1 MAGSGMMAPS
11 TPVEEPKQDPKK
23 TMMAGSG
30 TMELQRAQ
38 AELKR
43 SQAETRK
50 AQAEAKKAAAES
62 KKLAAELKTA
72 EQKHQVAGRRVQ
84 QLDKTVETMRKQAEN
99 QRGELDALRSQ
110 LLKARAEAE
119 ELGERLTHKPST
131 KAGVGSDPAQLLEN
145 AQAEAQRLR
154 TALDQSQHELVAL
167 RAELEDM
174 QSEEPTKI
182 KKRPVAEGE
191 KALREQLDSVCKER
205 DALKKATETQLQR
218 MRELEKEL
226 DAKSGDEITQLKTR
240 VATQADQ
247 LEDHQSKAAHW
258 RSEAETLARQLEDQK
273 ALEAEVEEL
282 KARLA
287 AADNKLERAER
298 LEVERYELKDQ
309 VETLAERIKDLEAL
323 EKLADE
329 HASLK
334 LQAESVRRKEDDFE
348 RLKDE
353 KATLAEKMMM
363 LEKERDALKQEI
375 DGHKNAQDD
384 RTDLALRI
392 NVLEE
397 QLREL
402 EQLREDNL
410 RLKSHREENE
420 SLRKE
425 IEQLQEDNANY
436 QSLELVAKAPPKPK
450 ITFEESSEDEGMGN
464 TLQRLVEK
472 LSQDISGRATV
483 LADELGLVVAGIGDN
498 ADAMAAV
505 SAIFAEINGRIRG
518 VLPLGRLQQLLLVD
532 ENQLTYSAQP
542 FKAVGG
548 ELVLATLTAGLPPT
562 RERLI
567 ELLGPQQDK

>member
-1 MAGSGMMAPS
+1 
-11 TPVEEPKQDPKK
+11 
-23 TMMAGSG
+23 
-30 TMELQRAQ
+30 
-38 AELKR
+38 
-43 SQAETRK
+43 
-50 AQAEAKKAAAES
+50 
-62 KKLAAELKTA
+62 
-72 EQKHQVAGRRVQ
+72 
-84 QLDKTVETMRKQAEN
+84 
-99 QRGELDALRSQ
+99 
-110 LLKARAEAE
+110 
-119 ELGERLTHKPST
+119 
-131 KAGVGSDPAQLLEN
+131 
-145 AQAEAQRLR
+145 
-154 TALDQSQHELVAL
+154 
-167 RAELEDM
+167 
-174 QSEEPTKI
+174 
-182 KKRPVAEGE
+182 
-191 KALREQLDSVCKER
+191 
-205 DALKKATETQLQR
+205 
-218 MRELEKEL
+218 
-226 DAKSGDEITQLKTR
+226 
-240 VATQADQ
+240 
-247 LEDHQSKAAHW
+247 
-258 RSEAETLARQLEDQK
+258 
-273 ALEAEVEEL
+273 
-282 KARLA
+282 LA

-498 ADAMAAV
+498 ADAMPPSRPSSRRSTAESAACCR
-505 SAIFAEINGRIRG
+505 S
-518 VLPLGRLQQLLLVD
+518 GRLQQLLLVD